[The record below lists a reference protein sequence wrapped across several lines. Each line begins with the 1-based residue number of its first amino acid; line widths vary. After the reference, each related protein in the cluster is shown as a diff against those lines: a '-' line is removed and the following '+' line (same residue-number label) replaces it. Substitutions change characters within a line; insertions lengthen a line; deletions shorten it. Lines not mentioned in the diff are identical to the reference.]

1 MRPLPQL
8 SCKHGQMASDT
19 PNVTSRRWAPF
30 SSHRV
35 RRGVLIFAALLI
47 IEYLVIPRLIVAS
60 KSLSLLSHINI
71 FWLITGVILEGLALF
86 FYALL
91 SRTVL
96 PRNAPSLGTIFRI
109 DLATTAVAHVVPGGT
124 AGSAGLGYRLFTS
137 YGMSGT
143 EVAFAMATQGMGS
156 AVVLNI
162 MLWLSLLISIPLA
175 GVHRIYIIV
184 ALIGML
190 AILAV
195 AALVYAFTRGEESA
209 ARIVRNIS
217 RHIPRVDEEHF
228 VQIVRHL
235 SVLLRELGKDP
246 QQLKEALLWAM
257 LNWLFDAASLM
268 SFLFA
273 FHRYVDPFELFAAYG
288 IANVL
293 AVIPITPGGLGFVE
307 ASAITLLVSFGV
319 QNKVA
324 TLAVL
329 GWRLVNFW
337 LPIPVGAG
345 CYISLRVQRG
355 AGFGE
360 RRRAL
365 SNMPIDAQPL
375 EDGSNE

>member
-1 MRPLPQL
+1 
-8 SCKHGQMASDT
+8 
-19 PNVTSRRWAPF
+19 
-30 SSHRV
+30 V
-35 RRGVLIFAALLI
+35 RRGFLIFAVLLI
-47 IEYLVIPRLIVAS
+47 IEYLVIPRLVVAS
-60 KSLSLLSHINI
+60 KSLSLLANINI
-71 FWLITGVILEGLALF
+71 VWLLAGIALEGLALF
-86 FYALL
+86 CYALL

-96 PRNAPSLGTIFRI
+96 PRNAPNLNTILRI

-143 EVAFAMATQGMGS
+143 QVGFAMATQGMGS
-156 AVVLNI
+156 AIVLNI
-162 MLWLSLLISIPLA
+162 MVWISLLISIPLA

-184 ALIGML
+184 ALVGML
-190 AILAV
+190 AILAM
-195 AALVYAFTRGEESA
+195 AALVYAFTIGEESA
-209 ARIVRNIS
+209 ARLVRSIT
-217 RHIPRVDEEHF
+217 RHIPRVNEDRLEE
-228 VQIVRHL
+228 VVRHIG
-235 SVLLRELGKDP
+235 VLLRELGKDP
-246 QQLKEALLWAM
+246 QQLKEAILWAA

-268 SFLFA
+268 AFLAA
-273 FHRYVDPFELFAAYG
+273 FHRFVDPFELFAAYG

-307 ASAITLLVSFGV
+307 ASSIGLLVSFGV

-337 LPIPVGAG
+337 LPIPIGAI

-365 SNMPIDAQPL
+365 FKMPIDAQPL
-375 EDGSNE
+375 DEDESPST

>member
-1 MRPLPQL
+1 MSAR
-8 SCKHGQMASDT
+8 KWGKMTH
-19 PNVTSRRWAPF
+19 
-30 SSHRV
+30 HRV
-35 RRGVLIFAALLI
+35 RRGVLIFLALLV
-47 IEYLVIPRLIVAS
+47 IEYLVIPRLIIAS

-71 FWLITGVILEGLALF
+71 WWLLAGIALEGLALF
-86 FYALL
+86 CYALL

-96 PRNAPSLGTIFRI
+96 PRNAPKLNTILRI

-143 EVAFAMATQGMGS
+143 EVGFAMATQGMGS

-162 MLWLSLLISIPLA
+162 MVWLSLLISIPLA

-190 AILAV
+190 AILAM
-195 AALVYAFTRGEESA
+195 AALVYAFTSGEESA
-209 ARIVRNIS
+209 ARVVRS
-217 RHIPRVDEEHF
+217 VARRIPRVDEERF
-228 VQIVRHL
+228 EQVVRHIGSL
-235 SVLLRELGKDP
+235 IRDLGKDP
-246 QQLKEALLWAM
+246 QQLKEAILWAA
-257 LNWLFDAASLM
+257 LNWLLDAASLM
-268 SFLFA
+268 AFLAA
-273 FHRYVDPFELFAAYG
+273 FHQLVNPFELFAAYG

-307 ASAITLLVSFGV
+307 ASSIGLLVSFGV
-319 QNKVA
+319 PNQVA
-324 TLAVL
+324 TLSVL

-337 LPIPVGAG
+337 LPIPVGAI

-355 AGFGE
+355 AGLGE

-365 SNMPIDAQPL
+365 AEMSHEAKPIEGNA
-375 EDGSNE
+375 